1 MLKKIQNLI
10 GSNRSK
16 TVITNMLIS
25 AAAKPLAMIIGFI
38 YVPIVMRYLGDEKYG
53 VWTTILSIL
62 SWISFFDIG
71 IGNGLRNR
79 LTEALSRKDIRK
91 QKILVSSA
99 YAFITLVSAAA
110 LVVLVV
116 ASLFL
121 NWQRIFKVEFTDE
134 NLARVVI
141 ISGAFVILNFVLSIC
156 KNVLYALQK
165 AAQVSIMELSSQ
177 LLNLIGIL
185 ILTRSAS
192 GNLLLIAVIYGS
204 ALIVVSIVM
213 SFVLYIRNP
222 NLCPTPKNIDFAIGK
237 ELTTL
242 GIQFFIIQICA
253 LILFT
258 TDNLIISYIYGAAD
272 VTPYSTVNKLFG
284 AIPQVFMVVLAPI
297 WSSVTKAKTENDY
310 GWLSKLMRKLLVLM
324 VPFLFGTI
332 VLTIFFEPIAKIWLR
347 KELDYGLA
355 LIPLG
360 ACYAFLTI
368 WCNSYS
374 YVANGLEMM
383 KFSMTV
389 AIVQAVVN
397 IPLSLLFAKVFNM
410 QSSGVLLGTVLAMA
424 ISAVF
429 TPIFVNKYI
438 REQLRK
444 GASK

>member
-99 YAFITLVSAAA
+99 YAFITLVSAVA

-204 ALIVVSIVM
+204 ALIIVSIIM

-222 NLCPTPKNIDFAIGK
+222 NLCPTPKSIDFAIGK

-310 GWLSKLMRKLLVLM
+310 SWLSRLMRKLLVLM

-332 VLTIFFEPIAKIWLR
+332 VLTIFFEPIAKIWLS

-383 KFSMTV
+383 KFSMTI

-438 REQLRK
+438 HEQLRK